1 MTDVLSLFLKLI
13 LLMIFAKLVQTATF
27 KGWVGEFFVKLQLK
41 RLDKDTYKI
50 INDVTVK
57 LDDGKTAQID
67 HVIVSE
73 YGVFVIET
81 KNYKGWIVGKEDDYY
96 WKQVIYK
103 RKEKLYN
110 PLKQNQVHIDR
121 LKEVLSHITD
131 IPFISIVVFTTNA
144 DLKVET
150 NKNLIYSLKLV
161 QTIKKYNKKMLD
173 AENAKLIYEDI
184 LEKNILDKETKKEHV
199 KKIKEYKAE
208 NKSSLSICP
217 RCNSELK
224 NRKGKNGDFIG
235 CSSYPKCRYT
245 KSL

>member
-27 KGWVGEFFVKLQLK
+27 KGWVGEFFVKLQL
-41 RLDKDTYKI
+41 
-50 INDVTVK
+50 
-57 LDDGKTAQID
+57 
-67 HVIVSE
+67 
-73 YGVFVIET
+73 
-81 KNYKGWIVGKEDDYY
+81 
-96 WKQVIYK
+96 
-103 RKEKLYN
+103 
-110 PLKQNQVHIDR
+110 
-121 LKEVLSHITD
+121 
-131 IPFISIVVFTTNA
+131 
-144 DLKVET
+144 
-150 NKNLIYSLKLV
+150 
-161 QTIKKYNKKMLD
+161 
-173 AENAKLIYEDI
+173 
-184 LEKNILDKETKKEHV
+184 KETKKEHV